1 MKVKKLAAIDIG
13 SNAIRILISN
23 VVQVE
28 GEHPVFMKSEMIRV
42 PIRLGEDSFTVG
54 EISPKNIKRVV
65 KAMKAF
71 KLIMKINGVKN
82 YMACATSALRENLI
96 TRMNSIAQVKKK
108 AGIKIELI
116 DGRKEAEI
124 ISYTT
129 ILADQLES

>member
-71 KLIMKINGVKN
+71 KLIMKIF
-82 YMACATSALRENLI
+82 LPL
-96 TRMNSIAQVKKK
+96 
-108 AGIKIELI
+108 
-116 DGRKEAEI
+116 
-124 ISYTT
+124 SY
-129 ILADQLES
+129 SH